1 MTLLET
7 ADADEGVKEQGYPF
21 SLSITRY
28 YSGNLHPANAT
39 VSWRGYQLLPGLQL
53 RNVFPFHMLPWL

>member
-1 MTLLET
+1 MTLLEA
-7 ADADEGVKEQGYPF
+7 ADVHEGEDEQGYPL

-39 VSWRGYQLLPGLQL
+39 VSWRGYRLLPGLQL
-53 RNVFPFHMLPWL
+53 RNVFPFYMLP